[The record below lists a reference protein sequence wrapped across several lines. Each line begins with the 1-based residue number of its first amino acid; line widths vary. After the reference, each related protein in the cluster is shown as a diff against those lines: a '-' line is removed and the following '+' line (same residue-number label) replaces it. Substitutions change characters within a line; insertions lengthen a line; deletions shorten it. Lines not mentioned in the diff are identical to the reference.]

1 MVGIPR
7 ILRAALFASFFLAAW
22 AFARPA
28 RASALAPF
36 CDDRGATALAA
47 APALEATDEAIAR
60 AKASP
65 CDGNEP
71 LVGLAVGPGHRAPA
85 APSDDVGS
93 AQPVT
98 LPLLVP
104 LVGISI
110 DFAAR
115 ARAEQHG
122 VRWRVERPPRG

>member
-1 MVGIPR
+1 MVGVPR
-7 ILRAALFASFFLAAW
+7 ILRAALFASFLLATW
-22 AFARPA
+22 TFARPA

-36 CDDRGATALAA
+36 CDDRGATALAP

-60 AKASP
+60 AKTSP
-65 CDGNEP
+65 CDLNEP
-71 LVGLAVGPGHRAPA
+71 LVGLAVGPSHRAPA
-85 APSDDVGS
+85 APPDDIGS

-98 LPLLVP
+98 PPLLEPRVA
-104 LVGISI
+104 ISI

-115 ARAEQHG
+115 ARSEQHG